1 MATNKGIPPA
11 LAKRLLAVAA
21 AGVVA
26 TGGLYQ
32 AGEQGRVDAQAVQ
45 LARAVG
51 LYYES
56 SGKHIGAPYVDRAG
70 KGQPWTVCGGVT
82 GPDVVPGRYYT
93 TDDCDRLET
102 AAYGKALAVAKRA
115 LKNWPGYNAYVRASF
130 IDVAYNVPSALT
142 TPTTLLALA
151 NAGDLTGACM
161 QMPRWVYGTVRG
173 QKQQLPGLVDRRA
186 STRELCAEWGRAGHF
201 SAVSLPAPL
210 PTRPAALPLPA
221 EPAPELAAPAPT
233 ALPWWRRPV
242 QSIFEK
248 RS

>member
-1 MATNKGIPPA
+1 MATTNKGIPPA

-21 AGVVA
+21 AGAVA

-51 LYYES
+51 LYHES
-56 SGKHIGAPYVDRAG
+56 SGKHIGTPYVDRAG

-93 TDDCDRLET
+93 PDDCDRLET
-102 AAYGKALAVAKRA
+102 AAYGKALAIAKRT

-201 SAVSLPAPL
+201 SSVSPL

-221 EPAPELAAPAPT
+221 EPAPELAAPTPAT
-233 ALPWWRRPV
+233 LPWWRRPV